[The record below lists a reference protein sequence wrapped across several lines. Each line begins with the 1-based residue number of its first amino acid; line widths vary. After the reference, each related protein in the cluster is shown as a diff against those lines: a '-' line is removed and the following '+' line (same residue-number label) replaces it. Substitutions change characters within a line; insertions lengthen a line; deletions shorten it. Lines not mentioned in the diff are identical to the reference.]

1 MPSTTARGRSC
12 FLEDLRAQR
21 ARLSRLLWELVLVLL
36 EEELRSGDESWAI
49 EEFEEEDSF
58 ERAPA

>member
-1 MPSTTARGRSC
+1 MPSTTARGRSSIV
-12 FLEDLRAQR
+12 EDQRAQR

-49 EEFEEEDSF
+49 EEFDEDSF